1 MNQDNLKFI
10 HNTIIHWIDK
20 TDIKAHIFLGIQL
33 VILGYFTSYFNNI
46 DFGSCYKKIV
56 FGFFIFFTILV
67 LFFIF
72 KVIWPRLST
81 NRLKSFIY
89 FKDIYDKY
97 AKSDQP
103 AIEDFDKISK
113 QEFENDL
120 VNQLVS
126 LSIVAMTKYKDLQK
140 MMMVLGFEIIL
151 VILLFI

>member
-1 MNQDNLKFI
+1 MDQNNLKFI

-20 TDIKAHIFLGIQL
+20 TDMKTHIFLGVQL
-33 VILGYFTSYFNNI
+33 AILGYFISCFNDI
-46 DFGSCYKKIV
+46 DFSICYKEIV
-56 FGFFIFFTILV
+56 FALFLSSSIFV

-72 KVIWPRLST
+72 KIIWPRIST
-81 NRLKSFIY
+81 NKPKSFIY
-89 FKDIYDKY
+89 FKDINDKY
-97 AKSDQP
+97 AITNQL
-103 AIEDFDKISK
+103 AAEDFNKISK

-126 LSIVAMTKYKDLQK
+126 LSIVATTKYKDLQK